1 MRIAL
6 CFGWAGCLRQVTIQ
20 VEGRRES
27 CWDWIDTVSASN
39 EPWTVADAPDQS
51 GRTAVVTGA
60 NTGIGLEIARGL
72 ARRGATVVLACR
84 NDIAAATAKADIE
97 DSVPGAD
104 IRTAHVDIGDL
115 SSVAACARRLHGEL
129 SGLDLLINNAGV
141 VAGSWTPTVDGFESD
156 FGINFLGHFALTARL
171 ADLITA
177 APAGRIV
184 SVGSL
189 SHGRRNAALDFQDLQ
204 SERSFGRL
212 VTYSR
217 SKMAAMTFM
226 VELQRRLA
234 AAGSPALSVGAHPG
248 GVRST
253 ILRDQSLLVRIA
265 YSNVVMTLAR
275 PVTQTPEAGAR
286 SVLRAALDPAVPG
299 AGFYGPVQ
307 RWGLVGPPV
316 RLSTPTAAADPAAGR
331 RLWAIAEELTGVEF
345 VLGSPHRPAAGEVP
359 TVAPRADAAG
369 ESA

>member
-1 MRIAL
+1 M
-6 CFGWAGCLRQVTIQ
+6 
-20 VEGRRES
+20 S
-27 CWDWIDTVSASN
+27 SSN
-39 EPWTVADAPDQS
+39 EPWTVADAPEQS
-51 GRTAVVTGA
+51 GRIAVVTGA
-60 NTGIGLEIARGL
+60 NTGIGLEVARGL

-84 NDIAAATAKADIE
+84 NDLAAAAAKAGIE
-97 DSVPGAD
+97 ASVPGAD
-104 IRTAHVDIGDL
+104 IRTTHVDIGDL

-129 SGLDLLINNAGV
+129 PGIDLLVNNAGV
-141 VAGSWTPTVDGFESD
+141 VAGTWTPTVDGFESD
-156 FGINFLGHFALTARL
+156 FGINFLGHFALTAQL
-171 ADLITA
+171 ADMITA

-189 SHGRRNAALDFQDLQ
+189 SHGRRNAALDFEDLQ

-217 SKMAAMTFM
+217 SKMASMTFM
-226 VELQRRLA
+226 VELQRRLTA
-234 AAGSPALSVGAHPG
+234 ADSRALSVGAHPG

-265 YSNVVMTLAR
+265 YSDVVMTLAR
-275 PVTQTPEAGAR
+275 LVTQTPEAGAR
-286 SVLRAALDPAVPG
+286 CLLRAALDPEVPG

-316 RLSTPTAAADPAAGR
+316 RLAAPAGAADPAAGR
-331 RLWAIAEELTGVEF
+331 RLWAVAEELTGVEF
-345 VLGSPHRPAAGEVP
+345 ALGAPKRPVVGEAPVRGAAPVP
-359 TVAPRADAAG
+359 ETEAAG